1 MNNGFSTGPFNV
13 RRGVRQGDPL
23 SAYLFIICL
32 EILAI
37 SLCANNNIQGIQD
50 DKEEIKLEMFA
61 DDVTAF
67 VRNRRSLEALL
78 CTTDL
83 FSKCSGL
90 EINSEKTECMLLGN
104 QVSLAA
110 MDVISSKNIRIKDT
124 VKILGVYFT
133 YNESQRKKLNFD
145 EILKSIKEKLQRWK
159 WRDLT
164 ILGRIQ
170 IVKTF
175 VTPLFMY
182 RASLICVQKD
192 TVMEVNR
199 LLFQFIWKGKDKVK
213 RLSLVSDIEKGG
225 LKAPHVESIIKSQR
239 IMCCKKFAD
248 DQQSNWKIILSH
260 YLKNVG
266 SKLLLRCAF
275 DLKKLSINLPIYY
288 EECLRCFAEY
298 SCAIKI
304 TEQALCQEI
313 HNTVIWNNKFI
324 CIQGRSIFYEELFR
338 KGIITLGDLTTKE
351 NAVFTGFQIITSSS
365 LTSKEKFQLMAIIDA
380 LPAQWRQHLKT
391 CNNFSKNPTFSSDAQ
406 LHLNGHN
413 VNLDKVISK
422 SIYNEVR
429 SKNESVPTAQLRYT
443 ETYSETLEWEE
454 IQ

>member
-1 MNNGFSTGPFNV
+1 M
-13 RRGVRQGDPL
+13 RG
-23 SAYLFIICL
+23 
-32 EILAI
+32 
-37 SLCANNNIQGIQD
+37 NNNIQGIQV

-78 CTTDL
+78 YTTDL

-104 QVSLAA
+104 QVSLSA

-124 VKILGVYFT
+124 VKILGLYFT

-175 VTPLFMY
+175 VIPLFMY

-192 TVMEVNR
+192 TVIEVNR

-213 RLSLVSDIEKGG
+213 RLSLVGDIDKGG

-260 YLKNVG
+260 FLKDVG
-266 SKLLLRCAF
+266 SKLLLRCAY
-275 DLKKLSINLPIYY
+275 DLKKLPINLPIYY

-298 SCAIKI
+298 SCASKI

-324 CIQGRSIFYEELFR
+324 CIQGRSILYEELFR

-351 NAVFTGFQIITSSS
+351 NAVFTGFQIITSTS
-365 LTSKEKFQLMAIIDA
+365 LTSKEKFQLMAIMDA
-380 LPAQWRQHLKT
+380 LPAQWRHHLKT
-391 CNNFSKNPTFSSDAQ
+391 CSNFSKNSTFSSDAQ
-406 LHLNGHN
+406 LHLKARLHRRFLSRNSTQFLSRRN
-413 VNLDKVISK
+413 CIKFRTCLKLDATSARQK
-422 SIYNEVR
+422 
-429 SKNESVPTAQLRYT
+429 LH
-443 ETYSETLEWEE
+443 
-454 IQ
+454 

>member
-13 RRGVRQGDPL
+13 RRGVRQGDLL

-32 EILAI
+32 KILAI
-37 SLCANNNIQGIQD
+37 SVRENNNIQVIQV
-50 DKEEIKLEMFA
+50 DKEEIELEMFA
-61 DDVTAF
+61 DDVTAV
-67 VRNRRSLEALL
+67 VRNRRSLEALV
-78 CTTDL
+78 CTTYL

-104 QVSLAA
+104 QVSLEA
-110 MDVISSKNIRIKDT
+110 MDVISPKNIRIKDT

-175 VTPLFMY
+175 VIPLFMD

-192 TVMEVNR
+192 TVIEVNR

-213 RLSLVSDIEKGG
+213 RLSLVGDIDEGG

-239 IMCCKKFAD
+239 IMCCKKFAH

-260 YLKNVG
+260 YLKHVG
-266 SKLLLRCAF
+266 SKILLRCAY
-275 DLKKLSINLPIYY
+275 DLKKLPINLPIYY
-288 EECLRCFAEY
+288 EECLRCLAEY
-298 SCAIKI
+298 SCASEI

-313 HNTVIWNNKFI
+313 HNAVIWNNKFI
-324 CIQGRSIFYEELFR
+324 CIQGRSIFYEELFKKR
-338 KGIITLGDLTTKE
+338 NYYT
-351 NAVFTGFQIITSSS
+351 
-365 LTSKEKFQLMAIIDA
+365 
-380 LPAQWRQHLKT
+380 WR
-391 CNNFSKNPTFSSDAQ
+391 SYD
-406 LHLNGHN
+406 
-413 VNLDKVISK
+413 
-422 SIYNEVR
+422 
-429 SKNESVPTAQLRYT
+429 
-443 ETYSETLEWEE
+443 
-454 IQ
+454 

>member
-1 MNNGFSTGPFNV
+1 MLSDIIHHNQNAYVKGKSIFDAVRSSDDILEFTERKKIKGFMLAIDFKKAFDSLNRSFIFETLLTFNFGPSFVRWIGTFYQNITSSVMNNGFSTGPFNV

-32 EILAI
+32 EILTI
-37 SLCANNNIQGIQD
+37 SVRENNNIQGIQV

-90 EINSEKTECMLLGN
+90 EINFEKTECMRLGN
-104 QVSLAA
+104 QVSLEA

-133 YNESQRKKLNFD
+133 YNESQRKKLNFV

-192 TVMEVNR
+192 SVMEVNR

-213 RLSLVSDIEKGG
+213 RLSLVSDIDKGG
-225 LKAPHVESIIKSQR
+225 LKAPHVDSIIKSQR

-275 DLKKLSINLPIYY
+275 DLKKFPINLPIY
-288 EECLRCFAEY
+288 
-298 SCAIKI
+298 
-304 TEQALCQEI
+304 
-313 HNTVIWNNKFI
+313 
-324 CIQGRSIFYEELFR
+324 
-338 KGIITLGDLTTKE
+338 
-351 NAVFTGFQIITSSS
+351 
-365 LTSKEKFQLMAIIDA
+365 
-380 LPAQWRQHLKT
+380 
-391 CNNFSKNPTFSSDAQ
+391 
-406 LHLNGHN
+406 
-413 VNLDKVISK
+413 
-422 SIYNEVR
+422 
-429 SKNESVPTAQLRYT
+429 
-443 ETYSETLEWEE
+443 
-454 IQ
+454 